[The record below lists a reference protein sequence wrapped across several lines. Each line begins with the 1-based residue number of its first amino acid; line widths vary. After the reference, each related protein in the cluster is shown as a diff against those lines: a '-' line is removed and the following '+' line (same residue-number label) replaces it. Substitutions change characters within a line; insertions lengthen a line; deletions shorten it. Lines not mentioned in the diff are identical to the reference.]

1 MRNNENCRSVKTAP
15 IVIKGGH
22 WCDGLIPQLEVD
34 GCWLDVRQCAARGI
48 ALKEQR
54 RVEADRVTMH
64 LELVNSGAGFRC
76 GGFRWRYRTG
86 NRNDFLGLPGSRLH
100 LYLEGWSMPSGCGA
114 RRPGDRDFRLNPD
127 YVRYAVCRPESYK
140 PETENCF
147 RAEHLIEVNDSERG
161 ACLVIGFLTA
171 ARMFGRF
178 ELQLGS
184 GGLEKL
190 DIIADCDDRP
200 VDTGETLRSETLC
213 FLPGTDGYEALET
226 FADRWGE
233 AMHARHSSDIP
244 TGWCSWYYYYDRVSE
259 KDIMEN
265 LLFLC
270 ANRDSY
276 PLEYIQLDDGYQEA
290 LGDWLSWN
298 EKFPGGCRY
307 FSSEVRKAGF
317 KPALWLAPFLVE
329 EKSAF
334 FREHP
339 DWLVRTRTGE
349 IDLSFTWRENSRVA
363 VLDGT
368 KPEVQSYLTEL
379 FRNLRQSGIEYV
391 KLDFLVH
398 GAIPGRRYDR
408 KATRCEA
415 LRRGMEAIRRGFGD
429 GFILGCTAP
438 LGCMV
443 GLVDGMRIA
452 PDITPGWA
460 AGERFD
466 EAPSLPNV
474 CRNGINRVY
483 MHHRL
488 WLNDPDTHIA
498 RSDNNLM
505 TENEVILWSCA
516 LKLLGGMLLLSDRFE
531 TLIPE
536 RAALC
541 RWLLEK
547 RDEYAVRPL
556 DSFTSPIPSVWR
568 AVSRRDGKTLLA
580 FFNFSDTAR
589 KFQVKE
595 EQLEPFRF
603 PLSEKTLMKNG
614 LLAPHSCCI
623 FQCSAGM

>member
-1 MRNNENCRSVKTAP
+1 MTTA
-15 IVIKGGH
+15 IRKRLGI
-22 WCDGLIPQLEVD
+22 
-34 GCWLDVRQCAARGI
+34 GC
-48 ALKEQR
+48 
-54 RVEADRVTMH
+54 
-64 LELVNSGAGFRC
+64 
-76 GGFRWRYRTG
+76 
-86 NRNDFLGLPGSRLH
+86 PG
-100 LYLEGWSMPSGCGA
+100 MKN
-114 RRPGDRDFRLNPD
+114 F
-127 YVRYAVCRPESYK
+127 
-140 PETENCF
+140 
-147 RAEHLIEVNDSERG
+147 RG
-161 ACLVIGFLTA
+161 AA
-171 ARMFGRF
+171 
-178 ELQLGS
+178 
-184 GGLEKL
+184 
-190 DIIADCDDRP
+190 DIFHP
-200 VDTGETLRSETLC
+200 
-213 FLPGTDGYEALET
+213 
-226 FADRWGE
+226 
-233 AMHARHSSDIP
+233 
-244 TGWCSWYYYYDRVSE
+244 
-259 KDIMEN
+259 
-265 LLFLC
+265 
-270 ANRDSY
+270 
-276 PLEYIQLDDGYQEA
+276 
-290 LGDWLSWN
+290 
-298 EKFPGGCRY
+298 
-307 FSSEVRKAGF
+307 EVRKAGF
-317 KPALWLAPFLVE
+317 KPALCLAPFLVE

-368 KPEVQSYLTEL
+368 NPEVQSYLTEL

-415 LRRGMEAIRRGFGD
+415 LRHGMEAIRRGFGD

-443 GLVDGMRIA
+443 GLVDGMRIV
-452 PDITPGWA
+452 PDITPGWT

-541 RWLLEK
+541 RWLLEE

-595 EQLEPFRF
+595 E
-603 PLSEKTLMKNG
+603 
-614 LLAPHSCCI
+614 
-623 FQCSAGM
+623 